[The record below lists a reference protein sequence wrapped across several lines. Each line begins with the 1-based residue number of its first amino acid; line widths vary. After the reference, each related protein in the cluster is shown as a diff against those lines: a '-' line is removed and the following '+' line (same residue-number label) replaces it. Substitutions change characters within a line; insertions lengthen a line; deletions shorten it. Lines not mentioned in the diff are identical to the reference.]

1 MCIILWNIFKIIL
14 HIIFLYSIYR
24 IGDWIQNAFD
34 LIIPGSVIGMI
45 ILFVLLSTDLIKVVW
60 IEEGAKFVVNNLVLF
75 FIPATVGL
83 INYLDF
89 FAGRGFLLVLI
100 VLFCTVLV
108 IASSGA
114 TSQWIMY
121 RKEKQHD

>member
-45 ILFVLLSTDLIKVVW
+45 ILFVLLSTDLIKVDW
-60 IEEGAKFVVNNLVLF
+60 IEEG
-75 FIPATVGL
+75 
-83 INYLDF
+83 
-89 FAGRGFLLVLI
+89 
-100 VLFCTVLV
+100 
-108 IASSGA
+108 S
-114 TSQWIMY
+114 
-121 RKEKQHD
+121 

>member
-1 MCIILWNIFKIIL
+1 MWNIFKIIL

-60 IEEGAKFVVNNLVLF
+60 IEEGSKFVVNNLVLF

>member
-60 IEEGAKFVVNNLVLF
+60 IEEGSKFVVNNLVLF

-89 FAGRGFLLVLI
+89 FAGRGYLLVLI

>member
-60 IEEGAKFVVNNLVLF
+60 IEEGSKFVVNNLVLF